1 MIALLQRYN
10 VGKRL
15 SFAFGTLILLSC
27 ALVVAGLSTLAQA
40 RQTLDTL
47 TNRNMVI
54 VQRLQEMN
62 NAVSVIAVQL
72 RNIVLPTPDEENQ
85 RFVSIIEE
93 QGRIYKD
100 AHDKLYTFS
109 AAPAAQA
116 IRAKID
122 ASNKAARALNQ
133 QVIDLDLSGRTNE
146 AMPLLLQRAAPATQ
160 AWQDALLEYS
170 ALQRQRAQEANALA
184 TTAIARGR
192 AMLIGGGLAVVLIS
206 SVLAWLITRSLVVP
220 LTRATRA
227 AEAIAQGKLDND
239 VSTQSN
245 DEPGRLLHAMDG
257 MQGQLRNLIS
267 AQLGM
272 AKRHEEGQISFRM
285 DAGAFPGDFGSM
297 ANDTNALVASHIKVK
312 MQTLHLIER
321 YAIGDLSEDM
331 PQLPGGGFNSDS
343 QHQRL

>member
-1 MIALLQRYN
+1 MTALLQRYN

-15 SFAFGTLILLSC
+15 GFAFGTLILLSC
-27 ALVVAGLSTLAQA
+27 ALVVAGLYTLAQA

-72 RNIVLPTPDEENQ
+72 RNIVLPTSDAENR
-85 RFVSIIEE
+85 RFAAIIEE
-93 QGRIYKD
+93 QRSIYKE
-100 AHDKLYTFS
+100 ARDKLYTFS
-109 AAPAAQA
+109 ATPAAQA
-116 IRAKID
+116 LRESID
-122 ASNKAARALNQ
+122 ANNKTARALNQ
-133 QVIDLDLSGRTNE
+133 QVIDLGLANKNEE

-160 AWQDALLEYS
+160 AWQDKLLEYS

-184 TTAIARGR
+184 TTAMARGR

-227 AEAIAQGKLDND
+227 AEVAQGKLDND
-239 VSTQSN
+239 VSTHSN
-245 DEPGRLLHAMDG
+245 DETGRLLHAMDG

-285 DAGAFPGDFGSM
+285 DAGAFPGDFGRM
-297 ANDTNALVASHIKVK
+297 ANDTNELVAAHIK
-312 MQTLHLIER
+312 
-321 YAIGDLSEDM
+321 
-331 PQLPGGGFNSDS
+331 
-343 QHQRL
+343 